1 MTSLRTATVAS
12 LAVLS
17 ALLAGCGGP
26 SDEELALRARAMQ
39 AETQAAAAQAQ
50 AAKLASAPSQP
61 DPGPTGAE
69 EPAQEDIDDGPVD
82 TDPID
87 DTNADPEPNE
97 PPQQAALPPEVPM
110 MQPPAVIDVPRPE
123 QADALQPTDDRVE
136 YVRVRG

>member
-1 MTSLRTATVAS
+1 MTSLRIATVTG
-12 LAVLS
+12 LAALS

-61 DPGPTGAE
+61 EPAASGAE
-69 EPAQEDIDDGPVD
+69 EPQAEEVDDGPLD
-82 TDPID
+82 PDPID
-87 DTNADPEPNE
+87 DTNADPPANE
-97 PPQQAALPPEVPM
+97 PPQQAMLPPEVPM